1 MMMQKTCGLW
11 LVLGLVGGCAT
22 NGGGGN
28 GSTGEMTDAG
38 ETVDGVMTT
47 ESGGEETEATTS
59 GDVLLRGACPAAER
73 VGGFSLS
80 VEEDYSAFSG
90 VVADGVVPITVLEP
104 VGEGGGCVLL
114 RRNNPIC
121 DPPCQPGTTCDFT
134 SECIP
139 YPANHD
145 VGTVSVAGLVQ
156 AVEVMPVMAT
166 FDYFD
171 TTLMHPAF
179 LPGVG
184 ITLSASGGDYS
195 PFTLYGEGV
204 AMIEPASG
212 TVTMKKGQALRLE
225 WAAAADPGA
234 GQIHVELTID
244 QHGNTPVKLVCDG
257 ADSGMLEVPSELIA
271 QFVDFGIS
279 GFPNAQFYRQTVDS
293 RTVGAGCVDFTV
305 RSHRETLLAV
315 EGHTPCNKPADCPDG
330 QVCDIM
336 IQTCK

>member
-1 MMMQKTCGLW
+1 
-11 LVLGLVGGCAT
+11 
-22 NGGGGN
+22 
-28 GSTGEMTDAG
+28 
-38 ETVDGVMTT
+38 MTT
-47 ESGGEETEATTS
+47 TGGE
-59 GDVLLRGACPAAER
+59 VVLRGACAAAER
-73 VGGFSLS
+73 VGGFSVS
-80 VEEDYSAFSG
+80 VEQDYSAFSG
-90 VVADGVVPITVLEP
+90 VVADGVVPITVHEP

-121 DPPCQPGTTCDFT
+121 DPPCQPGTTCDF
-134 SECIP
+134 SGECIE
-139 YPANHD
+139 YPTNHD
-145 VGTVSVAGLVQ
+145 VGTVSVDGLVQ
-156 AVEVMPVMAT
+156 PVEVMPVMAT

-184 ITLSASGGDYS
+184 ITLAASGGDYS
-195 PFTLYGEGV
+195 PFTLHGEGV

-212 TVTMKKGQALRLE
+212 MVTMKKGQALVLE
-225 WAAAADPGA
+225 WAVAGA
-234 GQIHVELTID
+234 GAGLGQIHVELTID

-257 ADSGMLEVPSELIA
+257 ADSGQLEVPSELIA

-279 GFPNAQFYRQTVDS
+279 GFPSAQFYRQTVDS
-293 RTVGAGCVDFTV
+293 LDVGAGCVDFTV

>member
-1 MMMQKTCGLW
+1 MTMQTVGVLW
-11 LVLGLVGGCAT
+11 VVLVGGCAVSPGGDAEI
-22 NGGGGN
+22 GGG
-28 GSTGEMTDAG
+28 TTAAGEMTTEGSGGGHG
-38 ETVDGVMTT
+38 ETTT
-47 ESGGEETEATTS
+47 TGE
-59 GDVLLRGACPAAER
+59 VVLRGACAAAER
-73 VGGFSLS
+73 VGGFSVS

-90 VVADGVVPITVLEP
+90 VVADGVVPITVHEQ
-104 VGEGGGCVLL
+104 VAEGGACVLL

-134 SECIP
+134 GECIP
-139 YPANHD
+139 YPTNHD

-156 AVEVMPVMAT
+156 PVEVMPVMAT

-179 LPGVG
+179 SPGVA

-195 PFTLYGEGV
+195 PFTLHGEGV
-204 AMIEPASG
+204 AMIEPASEM
-212 TVTMKKGQALRLE
+212 VTMKKGQALRLE

-257 ADSGMLEVPSELIA
+257 ADSGRLEVPGELIA

-279 GFPNAQFYRQTVDS
+279 GFPSAQFYRQTADS
-293 RTVGAGCVDFTV
+293 LMVGAGCVDFTV

-330 QVCDIM
+330 QMCDIM